1 MSVLFNKVE
10 DLCRQNPNF
19 HSILVVSLF
28 KAAVAKKT
36 SPKVS
41 NAKIDVI
48 VLNFIRL
55 IITYDKKSAQVVS
68 ANIGGPGDQWVR
80 KMNYREQNYCI
91 INSGEENKR
100 VVQRMEADIEWRKM
114 QGGKGTFSLYIDAT
128 KFAQVL
134 EVLRAHGAII
144 GG

>member
-1 MSVLFNKVE
+1 M
-10 DLCRQNPNF
+10 
-19 HSILVVSLF
+19 
-28 KAAVAKKT
+28 AKKT

-41 NAKIDVI
+41 NAKTDVI
-48 VLNFIRL
+48 VLNSIRL